1 MPKKNKSR
9 AHRSGKQDETGYYDH
24 FDLRRIDDLNDDSLS
39 QILMNV
45 KGINILNVSETA
57 VTNDAI
63 RLLTTLEYVNEL
75 AIQGCTEIDDDCIN
89 DLNKLTTL
97 RFLYVKDTKITI
109 EGLLKLNNLSKL
121 NKLLLSIEDGDN
133 LNENMQL
140 LLHRFPDCNFVVNGI
155 PYLFANE
162 NDV

>member
-1 MPKKNKSR
+1 MPKRNKSR

-24 FDLRRIDDLNDDSLS
+24 FDLRRIDDLNDDGLS
-39 QILMNV
+39 RMLMNV

-75 AIQGCTEIDDDCIN
+75 AIQGCCDINDDCID

-97 RFLYVKDTKITI
+97 RFLYVKDTQISI
-109 EGLLKLNNLSKL
+109 EGLLRLNNL
-121 NKLLLSIEDGDN
+121 KLLEK
-133 LNENMQL
+133 L
-140 LLHRFPDCNFVVNGI
+140 LFSVDDISDLDEKMKLLQQWFPECSFVVNGT
-155 PYLFANE
+155 PYIF
-162 NDV
+162 

>member
-1 MPKKNKSR
+1 MPKRNKSR
-9 AHRSGKQDETGYYDH
+9 AHRTGKQDETGYYDH
-24 FDLRRIDDLNDDSLS
+24 FDLRRIDDLNDDGLS
-39 QILMNV
+39 RILMNV

-75 AIQGCTEIDDDCIN
+75 AIQGCTEIDDDCIS

-109 EGLLKLNNLSKL
+109 EGLLKLNNLSNL
-121 NKLLLSIEDGDN
+121 TKLLLSIDN
-133 LNENMQL
+133 GNRLDEKMQL
-140 LLHRFPDCNFVVNGI
+140 LLQRFPDCNFVVNGT
-155 PYLFANE
+155 PYLF
-162 NDV
+162 